1 MQIVILDDYADC
13 VRTLAAFEKARGHEV
28 RIHTLAPR
36 DRDDLA
42 ARMRD
47 AEAVILIRERTRI
60 DADLLDRLPRL
71 RLIAQ
76 TGKVGPH
83 LDRAACERRGVV
95 VTESAGGGAGTAE
108 LTVLLALA
116 SLRHLVD
123 EATNLKAGGWQRTLG
138 RTLRGRRFGIYG
150 YGRIGVQVARLVS
163 AFGAEVLAWGRET
176 TLARARAD
184 GVTCAASREEFFG
197 ACDLVSLHLR
207 LTPETRGI
215 VTGEDFARMRRDAIF
230 LNTSRAELVAP
241 GALEAALR
249 KGRPGRAAVDVFER
263 EPVLGASDP
272 LLQLPHCLA
281 TPHLG
286 FVERDTYE
294 AYFSAAFDQINE
306 FAARA

>member
-1 MQIVILDDYADC
+1 
-13 VRTLAAFEKARGHEV
+13 
-28 RIHTLAPR
+28 
-36 DRDDLA
+36 
-42 ARMRD
+42 
-47 AEAVILIRERTRI
+47 
-60 DADLLDRLPRL
+60 
-71 RLIAQ
+71 
-76 TGKVGPH
+76 
-83 LDRAACERRGVV
+83 
-95 VTESAGGGAGTAE
+95 
-108 LTVLLALA
+108 
-116 SLRHLVD
+116 
-123 EATNLKAGGWQRTLG
+123 
-138 RTLRGRRFGIYG
+138 
-150 YGRIGVQVARLVS
+150 VQVARLVS

-184 GVTCAASREEFFG
+184 GVTCAASREEFFE

>member
-1 MQIVILDDYADC
+1 VQIVILDDYADC

-42 ARMRD
+42 ARLRD

-116 SLRHLVD
+116 SLTAPRRRGD
-123 EATNLKAGGWQRTLG
+123 E
-138 RTLRGRRFGIYG
+138 
-150 YGRIGVQVARLVS
+150 S
-163 AFGAEVLAWGRET
+163 
-176 TLARARAD
+176 
-184 GVTCAASREEFFG
+184 
-197 ACDLVSLHLR
+197 
-207 LTPETRGI
+207 
-215 VTGEDFARMRRDAIF
+215 
-230 LNTSRAELVAP
+230 
-241 GALEAALR
+241 
-249 KGRPGRAAVDVFER
+249 
-263 EPVLGASDP
+263 
-272 LLQLPHCLA
+272 
-281 TPHLG
+281 
-286 FVERDTYE
+286 
-294 AYFSAAFDQINE
+294 
-306 FAARA
+306 